1 MAEGLKDSILGIG
14 NPLLDIS
21 AEVKEEEFERWGVKP
36 ASAILAEEKHQP
48 LYAQLV
54 KDYPVEYIAGG
65 ACQNSIRLAQW
76 MLQAEGAM
84 HYVGCVGKDS
94 FGQQLRTAAE
104 KDGVRVHYLEDDE
117 QVTGSC
123 AVLVHEKERSLV
135 ANLAAANCYKK
146 THLDSEEVQAAVAA
160 VKLVYATGF
169 FLTVSVESLL
179 SLGEHCLQKNKPF
192 CFNLSAEFL
201 INFFADPMQQV
212 LPYVDVL
219 FANELEAAAFGKK
232 QGWGEDLKEVALKT
246 AALPKKNE
254 ARDRLVIFT
263 QGKDPSIVAYK
274 GAVTEYAVPAIDP
287 TSIVD
292 TNGAGDSFVGGFLAG
307 YVQQKE
313 LADCVRAGNY
323 AASRI
328 IQISG
333 IKPPTSAPDFQWT

>member
-36 ASAILAEEKHQP
+36 ASAILAEEKHQA

-76 MLQAEGAM
+76 MLQAEGGT
-84 HYVGCVGKDS
+84 HYVGCVGKDE
-94 FGQQLRTAAE
+94 FAAQLRTAAE
-104 KDGVRVHYLEDDE
+104 KDGVRVHYLEDADHP
-117 QVTGSC
+117 TGTC

-146 THLDSEEVQAAVAA
+146 AHLDSDEVQAAVAA

-179 SLGEHCLQKNKPF
+179 SLGEHCLKENKPF

-201 INFFADPMQQV
+201 IDFFADPMQQV

-219 FANELEAAAFGKK
+219 FGNESEAAAFGKK

-246 AALPKKNE
+246 AALPKKNT
-254 ARDRLVIFT
+254 ARERLVIFT
-263 QGKDPSIVAYK
+263 QGKAPALVAYK
-274 GAVTEYAVPAIDP
+274 GVVTEYAVPPVDP
-287 TSIVD
+287 ATIVD

-307 YVQQKE
+307 YVQHKE
-313 LADCVRAGNY
+313 VPECVRAGNY

-333 IKPPTSAPDFQWT
+333 IKPPSTAPDFTWA